1 MVNPFYFCSMNRS
14 KLQLFLLIITLVC
27 LITLVGIQIAW
38 ILKEAKLQE
47 AQFNH
52 SVGMALKRIE
62 DNLAKYKSCT
72 VSKKCSSCALF
83 TNTLK
88 QETNLDSIIKSDLSY
103 YGIDLGYEYG
113 IIDVKRENTNNPPKG
128 TYFTNSLAEKL
139 QQAGYELKINF
150 PTKKDFI
157 VAQIGLIFISSI
169 ILVILVTV
177 SFLLIYRYYR
187 RERLLSDQIRDF
199 VNNMTHEFKTPLTNI
214 GLANSMLSKS
224 EAIENDQRLSSY
236 TGIIR
241 SEHHRLKDR
250 VEELLKTSNSEF
262 IKPVNTELVDLF
274 KVIEDV
280 IESFQVQIID
290 HNGSIS
296 LSKVGADFN
305 LNANIDQLYI
315 IIGNLLDNAIKYS
328 DKSPAIAVVVKSTQ
342 EKLIVEIADNGVGMK
357 SQHLENIFEK
367 FYRIPRGD
375 THDIK
380 GFGLGLYHVK
390 SLVNKMGGRIAASST
405 VGKGSTFTIE
415 FSKR

>member
-1 MVNPFYFCSMNRS
+1 MNRS
-14 KLQLFLLIITLVC
+14 KFQLSLLIITIVC
-27 LITLVGIQIAW
+27 LITLVGIQISW

-62 DNLAKYKSCT
+62 DNLAKYRSCT
-72 VSKKCSSCALF
+72 EASKCTSCMLF

-88 QETNLDSIIKSDLSY
+88 QVTNLDSIIKSDLSY

-113 IIDVKRENTNNPPKG
+113 IIDVKVENTTNPPKG

-139 QQAGYELKINF
+139 QQSGYELKINF
-150 PTKKDFI
+150 PSKSDFI

-224 EAIENDQRLSSY
+224 ETIEADPRLSSY

-241 SEHHRLKDR
+241 AEHHRLKDR

-262 IKPVNTELVDLF
+262 IKPVSTELVDLSR
-274 KVIEDV
+274 VIEDV
-280 IESFQVQIID
+280 VESFQVQIND
-290 HNGSIS
+290 HKGSIS
-296 LSKVGADFN
+296 LSKDGDDFG

-328 DKSPAIAVVVKSTQ
+328 DKSPEIVVAVKSTK
-342 EKLIVEIADNGVGMK
+342 EKMSVEIADNGVGIK

-367 FYRIPRGD
+367 FYRIPQGD

-390 SLVNKMGGRIAASST
+390 SLVEKMDGRITVSST
-405 VGKGSTFTIE
+405 FGKGSRFTIE
-415 FSKR
+415 FQKK